1 MDFAAAYHSSRPAM
15 VDFSATVTSQ
25 PSYFFG
31 TNTRAEHEQFNVQTP
46 AGPLQIVDNV
56 DLAPRVPVD
65 PGDRIAVRGE
75 MVHDAGK
82 PPIVH
87 WTHHDPEHRHPDGF
101 IRFQGKVYA

>member
-1 MDFAAAYHSSRPAM
+1 MDFAAAYHSTHPAM
-15 VDFSATVTSQ
+15 VDFSGTVTSQ

-31 TNTRAEHEQFNVQTP
+31 THTQAEHEQFNVQTP

-56 DLAPRVPVD
+56 NLAPRVPVD
-65 PGDRIAVRGE
+65 PGDRIQVRGE
-75 MVHDAGK
+75 MVHDSGK

-87 WTHHDPEHRHPDGF
+87 WTHHDPAHVHPDGF